1 MSTMLASRRRGLGGL
16 LLVAGLLAA
25 TFYFLLKG
33 ADWQLLPQALADAR
47 PSWLLAAVGCM
58 VVFFGAQAVNNH
70 ALLRALGYP
79 VTMGQSVRY
88 TLVDFYFSAI
98 TPCASGGQPAQI
110 YFMQR
115 DGIHIG
121 SASLAILLFNMTYH
135 IAAVVLVG
143 GAFLY
148 RGGWIMQ
155 QLGAGGLLLS
165 YGVLVH
171 LVLIALF
178 AAAIFKPAL
187 LRRLLLSAIGLL
199 GRVRLLKNPEQAAAW
214 VEEQISQYQQGAAY
228 IRTHGGLLLRC
239 QLLTIVHL
247 LALFSV
253 PFCIYCALAGG
264 GLNWLEISS
273 LQAVLSAAVDTL
285 PLPGGVGAAEG
296 GFVLMYQ
303 AIFAAQVI
311 PAMLLCRT
319 ISCYGMVAVG
329 AVAAMGGSGR
339 RQ

>member
-1 MSTMLASRRRGLGGL
+1 MSTMLMGRRKSLSS
-16 LLVAGLLAA
+16 LLVVAGILAV
-25 TFYFLLKG
+25 TLYFLGRG
-33 ADWQLLPQALADAR
+33 ADWSVLPQALTGAHWQ
-47 PSWLLAAVGCM
+47 WLAAAVGCM
-58 VVFFGAQAVNNH
+58 VVFFGAQAVNNQR
-70 ALLRALGYP
+70 LLTALGYP
-79 VTMGQSVRY
+79 VSLGQSVRY
-88 TLVDFYFSAI
+88 TLLDFYFSAI
-98 TPCASGGQPAQI
+98 TPCASGGQPAQL

-115 DGIHIG
+115 DGIAIG

-148 RGGWIMQ
+148 RGSWILA
-155 QLGAGGLLLS
+155 QLGTGGMLLL

-171 LVLIALF
+171 VFLIALF

-187 LRRLLLSAIGLL
+187 LRRLLLAIIGWA
-199 GRVRLLKNPEQAAAW
+199 GRVRLLKAPQRAAHW
-214 VEEQISQYQQGAAY
+214 VEEQIAQYQQGADY
-228 IRTHGGLLLRC
+228 IRRHGMLVLRC
-239 QLLTIVHL
+239 QLLTIIHL

-253 PFCIYCALAGG
+253 PFCIYCALQGG
-264 GLNWLEISS
+264 TLNWLEISS

-303 AIFAAQVI
+303 AIFAAQVL

-319 ISCYGMVAVG
+319 ISYYGVVALSSL
-329 AVAAMGGSGR
+329 VAMGSGR
-339 RQ
+339 R